1 MTIDLGNLEQRPGD
15 GTHLTRDQVTVIE
28 RYMRRILKRLDLGYW
43 RVYVS
48 RDLPPDGCLLMIN
61 PTDGRRVA
69 MLYVS
74 ESWWD
79 GDSDHR
85 IDLTHEALHLAHHDQ
100 EEVIRR
106 FHRDNGDVGPYV
118 LSLIWGQFKM
128 ETERMVDS
136 LSYVLAPHMPKWKG
150 QPR

>member
-15 GTHLTRDQVTVIE
+15 
-28 RYMRRILKRLDLGYW
+28 
-43 RVYVS
+43 
-48 RDLPPDGCLLMIN
+48 
-61 PTDGRRVA
+61 
-69 MLYVS
+69 
-74 ESWWD
+74 
-79 GDSDHR
+79 
-85 IDLTHEALHLAHHDQ
+85 
-100 EEVIRR
+100 
-106 FHRDNGDVGPYV
+106 V